1 MRRMRLRHLALSSL
15 LLVAPLVHADE
26 GMWTFDSFPSK
37 TVKTKYGFEPTQ
49 TFLDHLRLSSAKLGG
64 CSASFVSSSG
74 LVMTNHHCA
83 HECIAQLST
92 AKKDYVDTGFYAK
105 TQADEVKCPTLEV
118 TQLQSIT
125 DVTERM
131 GKATKGLSGQAYAD
145 ARKGEMSKIEKECTT
160 ADDVRCDVVT
170 LYEGGKYVLHKAKR
184 YQDVRLVFAPEL
196 AIAFFGGDPDNF
208 EFPRYDLDVSF
219 VRIYDGGKP
228 AKPSDRF
235 TWSTKNAKDG
245 DLSFVP
251 GHPGRT
257 SRQKTFAQLEM
268 IRDVALPKRLL
279 YMEEWRGQTL
289 QYEEKSAEAHR
300 TAKTQRFYIENDV
313 KRGRGRFAT
322 LLDKAFMATK
332 LAAENELKSK
342 VMADATKK
350 AAYGGAWDAI
360 AKAESDYRN
369 FYDEYLYLE
378 GERHGV
384 EGTWGFRSDLF
395 AIGKALVRAGDEL
408 PKPNEKRFREFASS
422 NVVAL
427 EQELFSDAPIYE
439 ELEIFDL
446 TFSLTKLREALGAD
460 HPMVKKIL
468 GKESPKSMATRLVK
482 NTKLRDVA
490 TRKALYAGG
499 KKAIDASKDPFILLA
514 KLIDGDAR
522 ALRTKYETLVEAPE
536 TKSGQQIA
544 EARFAFYG
552 TSSYPDAT
560 GTLRLSFGR
569 LEGWK
574 EKGVTIAPITTFGGA
589 FDRHTGEEPFQLPK
603 TWLDA
608 KSKLDLKTPFDFVST
623 NDIIG
628 GNSGSPVVNQAG
640 EIIGLVFDGNFLSL
654 GGDFGFDP
662 AVNRTVAVHSAALLQ
677 ALEKIYGAQRIVD
690 ELRAK

>member
-1 MRRMRLRHLALSSL
+1 MSARYLAFCAVF
-15 LLVAPLVHADE
+15 LVTPLVSADE
-26 GMWTFDSFPSK
+26 GMWTFDSFPAK
-37 TVKTKYGFEPTQ
+37 TVKAKYGFEPTQ
-49 TFLDHLRLSSAKLGG
+49 PFLDHLRLSSAKLGG
-64 CSASFVSSSG
+64 CSASFVSKSG

-92 AKKDYVDTGFYAK
+92 AQKDYVDTGFYAK
-105 TQADEVKCPTLEV
+105 TQADEVRCPTLEV

-131 GKATKGLSGQAYAD
+131 GKATSGLSGQAYAE
-145 ARKGEMSKIEKECTT
+145 ARKGEMSKIEKECATGN
-160 ADDVRCDVVT
+160 DVRCDVVT

-219 VRIYDGGKP
+219 VRIYENGKP
-228 AKPSDRF
+228 AAPSDHF
-235 TWSTKNAKDG
+235 TWSTKNAKEG

-251 GHPGRT
+251 GNPGRT
-257 SRQKTFAQLEM
+257 SRQKTMAQLEM
-268 IRDVALPKRLL
+268 IRDVTLPKRLL

-289 QYEEKSAEAHR
+289 QFEEKSAEAHR
-300 TAKTQRFYIENDV
+300 VAKTQRFYIENDV
-313 KRGRGRFAT
+313 KRGRGRWLT
-322 LLDKAFMATK
+322 LTDKAFMATK
-332 LAAENELKSK
+332 VEAERELWAKTASDPK
-342 VMADATKK
+342 MKATH
-350 AAYGGAWDAI
+350 AGAWNAI
-360 AKAESDYRN
+360 AKAEGAFRD

-384 EGTWGFRSDLF
+384 EGTWAFRSDLF
-395 AIGKALVRAGDEL
+395 GIARALVRAGDEL

-422 NVVAL
+422 NVTAL
-427 EQELFSDAPIYE
+427 EQDLFSDAPIYD

-446 TFSLTKLREALGAD
+446 TFSLTKLREALGPD

-468 GKESPKSMATRLVK
+468 GKESPRSVATRLVK
-482 NTKLRDVA
+482 GTKLKDVA

-499 KKAIDASKDPFILLA
+499 KKAVDASTDPFVVLA
-514 KLIDGDAR
+514 RLIDQDAR
-522 ALRTKYETLVEAPE
+522 AVRTKYETIVEGPE
-536 TKSGQQIA
+536 TKAGQQIA

-552 TSSYPDAT
+552 ATSYPDAT

-574 EKGVTIAPITTFGGA
+574 EKGATIAPITNFGGA
-589 FDRHTGEEPFQLPK
+589 FERHTGEEPFQLPK

-608 KSKLDLKTPFDFVST
+608 KGKIDPKTPLDFVST

-662 AVNRTVAVHSAALLQ
+662 AVNRTVAVHSAALIH
-677 ALEKIYGAQRIVD
+677 ALEKIYGAQRIAD
-690 ELRAK
+690 ELRSK